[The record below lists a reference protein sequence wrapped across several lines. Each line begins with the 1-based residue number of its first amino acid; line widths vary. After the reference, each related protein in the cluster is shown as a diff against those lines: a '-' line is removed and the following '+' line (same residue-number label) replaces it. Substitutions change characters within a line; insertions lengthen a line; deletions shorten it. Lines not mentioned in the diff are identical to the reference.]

1 MLFSGLGRHL
11 YLDFTN
17 YPSVDSDIPHSFV
30 ACFSPSVTPTIRKLW
45 GTQKNHLFRS
55 KRRSLNYFFLT
66 VKNGGTLTHTD
77 DDFRRANYFFCD
89 GMDDPWLNE
98 YVVGN

>member
-1 MLFSGLGRHL
+1 M
-11 YLDFTN
+11 
-17 YPSVDSDIPHSFV
+17 I
-30 ACFSPSVTPTIRKLW
+30 
-45 GTQKNHLFRS
+45 
-55 KRRSLNYFFLT
+55 LT

-98 YVVGN
+98 YVTVVVGIDSRCFVS

>member
-1 MLFSGLGRHL
+1 MLQPICASYDQETLGYAKKDL
-11 YLDFTN
+11 
-17 YPSVDSDIPHSFV
+17 P
-30 ACFSPSVTPTIRKLW
+30 
-45 GTQKNHLFRS
+45 
-55 KRRSLNYFFLT
+55 RSLQQNLIPFFLKKS

-98 YVVGN
+98 YVVKH